1 MYLRTKQVHFLS
13 ERSLMDY
20 SLMVSVLKLDTSD
33 PSTPAVIA
41 AIEEQRS
48 NSKHGL
54 GKSPLPFVSVAPD
67 GNVHVVYVGIIDFLQ
82 DWTCTKNIAMAIK
95 VCERNKATVP
105 PPEYGA
111 RFIRHFTDNFV
122 GDSTEFNDTAPK
134 AATIEKA

>member
-1 MYLRTKQVHFLS
+1 
-13 ERSLMDY
+13 
-20 SLMVSVLKLDTSD
+20 
-33 PSTPAVIA
+33 
-41 AIEEQRS
+41 
-48 NSKHGL
+48 
-54 GKSPLPFVSVAPD
+54 
-67 GNVHVVYVGIIDFLQ
+67 
-82 DWTCTKNIAMAIK
+82 